1 MRIRVTT
8 RADLFEE
15 RSSCASKDSVKSGA
29 GLIDIFCPSRLRFV
43 VRCWPRSAGTE
54 HSQTG

>member
-15 RSSCASKDSVKSGA
+15 RRRQYIERGYRIEEESV
-29 GLIDIFCPSRLRFV
+29 LIYAR
-43 VRCWPRSAGTE
+43 
-54 HSQTG
+54 